1 MSKST
6 ATAKNKQT
14 NIIEFKEY
22 VIKILNSMKDYMYL
36 SEYTLDIEFPEEDY
50 DGAFAEIKTDVIY
63 LNANIR
69 VYPVTKTMYK
79 QKKYFQV
86 FSHLVHELCHIL
98 TEPMNLELSKYVIKG
113 EDNTLLID
121 ITERQTQ
128 RITIA
133 IVRNAHK
140 YIWNPEFM

>member
-1 MSKST
+1 MSKLKIT
-6 ATAKNKQT
+6 TKNEQT
-14 NIIEFKEY
+14 NIMKFEEY
-22 VIKILNSMKDYMYL
+22 VTRILNGMQFYMCL
-36 SEYTLDIEFPEEDY
+36 SEYTLEIEFPETDN
-50 DGAFAEIKTDVIY
+50 DGAFAEIKTDVVY

-69 VYPVTKTMYK
+69 IYPVSKKLYE

-98 TEPMNLELSKYVIKG
+98 TEPMNLELSKYVVKG

-133 IVRNAHK
+133 FVRNVDEGM
-140 YIWNPEFM
+140 WNPEFM